1 MLILI
6 RNAEVWSPEPQGKKD
21 VLLCAGKIARIA
33 DPGEID
39 PRGAP
44 SEPGGGAE
52 GGVKTAQGLHQ

>member
-6 RNAEVWSPEPQGKKD
+6 RNGEVCSPDLQGKKD

-39 PRGAP
+39 PRGAGP
-44 SEPGGGAE
+44 MASSSRCSTP
-52 GGVKTAQGLHQ
+52 